1 MASAA
6 EAPGKPA
13 QRGRKSAV
21 AGSAGESRVGRLV
34 GSRTLKAAD
43 YRRMRRNCQPDAL
56 FLWSVHD
63 PGEVGVS
70 MEQRFERGLL
80 SSRWLLVPLYL
91 VLVLLLVVFAFRAV
105 IELIH
110 LFENLFAITEIEL
123 VLAALGLIDLAL
135 VGDLL
140 VMVALSSYEA
150 MVSTIDAKPES
161 EKPSWLGKYDAGT
174 IKLKVASSLVAISA
188 IHLLRTYLNSTD
200 VPLDRLL
207 VLTGVHLAFVIS
219 ALILAFVDKIA
230 FAAHREQH

>member
-1 MASAA
+1 
-6 EAPGKPA
+6 
-13 QRGRKSAV
+13 
-21 AGSAGESRVGRLV
+21 
-34 GSRTLKAAD
+34 
-43 YRRMRRNCQPDAL
+43 
-56 FLWSVHD
+56 
-63 PGEVGVS
+63 

-207 VLTGVHLAFVIS
+207 VLTAVHLAFVIS